1 MSGLRTIVIGFG
13 QIADGLRH
21 DARMA
26 EYFSYATHA
35 QVLDAHPGFDWLGV
49 VDPSDAALDAA
60 KDWNVRHIGADIASV
75 AEAVVPEVAVI
86 TAPPGARAEIV
97 HQLPSLKAVMVEK
110 PLGSGDENGEAFVEL
125 CRERNVVM
133 QVNFWRRGDKLY
145 RSLARRGLA
154 EKVGRPQAVFATYG
168 NGLLNNGCHLVDFI
182 RMLIGEVE
190 TVQAL
195 DEARLAEGAP
205 IAGDQQVPFA
215 LTMASG
221 AIATVQPLDFRRY
234 REVGLDI
241 WGELGRL
248 ALYQESLGVFHYPL
262 ADTRSLENEMEIAS
276 DQPQVLEPTAG
287 TALYNL
293 YDNLAQAIMGQA
305 EILSSADNA
314 LKTEQILDAVLASAD
329 GGGER
334 RYFQ

>member
-1 MSGLRTIVIGFG
+1 
-13 QIADGLRH
+13 
-21 DARMA
+21 
-26 EYFSYATHA
+26 
-35 QVLDAHPGFDWLGV
+35 
-49 VDPSDAALDAA
+49 
-60 KDWNVRHIGADIASV
+60 
-75 AEAVVPEVAVI
+75 
-86 TAPPGARAEIV
+86 
-97 HQLPSLKAVMVEK
+97 
-110 PLGSGDENGEAFVEL
+110 
-125 CRERNVVM
+125 
-133 QVNFWRRGDKLY
+133 
-145 RSLARRGLA
+145 
-154 EKVGRPQAVFATYG
+154 
-168 NGLLNNGCHLVDFI
+168 
-182 RMLIGEVE
+182 MLIGEVE